1 MNYRL
6 EKNIRDYTEI
16 RTSFDALA
24 QRVFGLSFE
33 QWYRDGYWT
42 DRYKP
47 YVLLDGGTVVASIA
61 VNRMQTMWRGKG
73 RSYIQL
79 GTVMTDPQYRK
90 QGLSRCLMEQVLRDY
105 CRSCDAV
112 YLFANDS
119 ALDFYPRFGFERAVE
134 YQFSCP
140 VTPNPEAAQ
149 RLDMENA
156 EDRALLQRCYRR
168 SNPFS
173 RLPLL
178 DNEGL
183 LMFYCTSHMR
193 DRVYY
198 LPERETIFI
207 ASYDGGTMF
216 CYDIYGGRGQTLEE
230 ILAAASPPQIHTA
243 SLGFT
248 PICTEAGRLSP
259 LLEED
264 ETLFILRGK
273 ENIFKGS
280 RLMFPRLSHA

>member
-6 EKNIRDYTEI
+6 EKNIRDCAGI
-16 RTSFDALA
+16 RISFDALA
-24 QRVFGLSFE
+24 QKVFGLSFE
-33 QWYRDGYWT
+33 QWYQDGYWT
-42 DRYKP
+42 DRYRP
-47 YVLLDGGTVVASIA
+47 YVLLDGDTVVANIS
-61 VNRMQTMWRGKG
+61 VNRMQTMWRGKS
-73 RSYIQL
+73 RCYMQL
-79 GTVMTDPQYRK
+79 GTVMTNPQYRK
-90 QGLSRCLMEQVLRDY
+90 QGLSRYLMEQVLRD
-105 CRSCDAV
+105 CRQNSDAV

-119 ALDFYPRFGFERAVE
+119 VLDFYPKFGFERAVE

-140 VTPNPEAAQ
+140 VTPNPEAVR
-149 RLDMENA
+149 RLDMGNA
-156 EDRALLQRCYRR
+156 EDRALLQCCYRR

-183 LMFYCTSHMR
+183 LMFYCTAYMR

-198 LPERETIFI
+198 LQERKTVVI

-216 CYDIYGGRGQTLEE
+216 CYDIYGGEGQTLEE
-230 ILAAASPPQIHTA
+230 ILAAASPPQVHTA

-248 PICTEAGRLSP
+248 PVHTEVGQLSP

-264 ETLFILRGK
+264 DTLFILQGK
-273 ENIFKGS
+273 ENIFKGGQ
-280 RLMFPRLSHA
+280 LMFPLLSHA

>member
-1 MNYRL
+1 
-6 EKNIRDYTEI
+6 
-16 RTSFDALA
+16 
-24 QRVFGLSFE
+24 
-33 QWYRDGYWT
+33 
-42 DRYKP
+42 
-47 YVLLDGGTVVASIA
+47 
-61 VNRMQTMWRGKG
+61 
-73 RSYIQL
+73 
-79 GTVMTDPQYRK
+79 
-90 QGLSRCLMEQVLRDY
+90 
-105 CRSCDAV
+105 
-112 YLFANDS
+112 
-119 ALDFYPRFGFERAVE
+119 
-134 YQFSCP
+134 
-140 VTPNPEAAQ
+140 
-149 RLDMENA
+149 
-156 EDRALLQRCYRR
+156 
-168 SNPFS
+168 
-173 RLPLL
+173 
-178 DNEGL
+178 
-183 LMFYCTSHMR
+183 MR